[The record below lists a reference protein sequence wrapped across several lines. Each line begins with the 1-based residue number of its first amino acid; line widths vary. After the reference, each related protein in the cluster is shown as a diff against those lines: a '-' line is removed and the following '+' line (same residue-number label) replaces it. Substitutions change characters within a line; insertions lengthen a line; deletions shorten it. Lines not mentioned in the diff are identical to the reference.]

1 MVLSVYTDTL
11 TKIHVIFIF
20 LNRSVSDSILILI
33 SLKIDCCFN
42 YIYKKF
48 IKLFV

>member
-20 LNRSVSDSILILI
+20 FKSFGFRFYFNSHKPENRL
-33 SLKIDCCFN
+33 CFN
-42 YIYKKF
+42 YIYKNF